1 MESLLIGSN
10 GNTIEDNEI
19 YIITKDAIALD
30 NLAALTSNPAHL
42 TIGSGEN
49 YLKTNTIY
57 NINRDG
63 IFIGHNCDDNEIT
76 DVNDI
81 SDITNIGIHVWRDGA
96 QVITDNIINN
106 ADVGIK
112 LRGSQ
117 NSIITGNTI
126 TLNDVGIEIERYY
139 FGGNWYPSQ
148 NNTIQDNTIADNTT
162 YGMMVVDNDG
172 VVVNASPNWWGHAS
186 GPYNDPY
193 NTCGQGNEVIGS
205 VTFMPWWA
213 DEDMTVSSG
222 NLPVKNVTN
231 SPNTYYCK
239 IQDAVDDASVNQT
252 IEVSTGTFNENV
264 TIDVAGLIVKNA
276 VSAAPVVQPT
286 TGIAIIIAANN
297 VTIEGFEISHATLD
311 DGYDVG
317 IYINL
322 FNNAIIQNNL
332 FTNNSC
338 ALALIDA
345 GNNDVL
351 NNTFTANALGI
362 FLDGNTD
369 GLGHFDGGGNGPF
382 YSLSLNNDIIG
393 NTIQNGVT
401 VAFPFDDDGV
411 GIYVD
416 AACEGNEFDNNDI
429 INNAGTGYY
438 AWKASNNMITNNEIS
453 GNDTWGIELMGS
465 SGNTITGNT
474 LAGNTTYGINIRSGA
489 LSSTSN
495 IITGNTITG
504 SYTGIWLRDDYTS
517 NNYIGTVNGNT
528 ISGNKIFNNTN
539 WGIFTEQSPPG
550 DIYAAENN
558 WWGDATGPYRL
569 SDNSCGQGNAV
580 SDNVDIC
587 MWYTDAA
594 MTPGDLNGC
603 VVLIFNVTGGG
614 EYCFGGT
621 GVLVGLDDSEVGVNY
636 QLYEGVNLIGIP
648 VAGDGDDISF
658 GYQTA
663 GGIYTVK
670 ATNTYTGCSDVLM
683 TGSATVTINP
693 LPAAPTAGNV
703 NVVYDGLLHTGT
715 ATAPTRFIC
724 CMVHCNQVAMYTV
737 APSGTKCRSLYSMG
751 RIS

>member
-1 MESLLIGSN
+1 MMLFFTAMIAKVQAADEIDIGVYATSCSDFEVRLSSQFNITNTSLTNVQFAIKYPASVTLGNITYPYPVLFQYTTTVGTDKYSVFIGVDVPITNWVS
-10 GNTIEDNEI
+10 GTE
-19 YIITKDAIALD
+19 YTIITFGIDHATSSAIELIVGND
-30 NLAALTSNPAHL
+30 TWTSNNNISYYAELLGIDKTGAIL
-42 TIGSGEN
+42 TGASVD
-49 YLKTNTIY
+49 LRVH
-57 NINRDG
+57 NINLGR
-63 IFIGHNCDDNEIT
+63 
-76 DVNDI
+76 
-81 SDITNIGIHVWRDGA
+81 
-96 QVITDNIINN
+96 
-106 ADVGIK
+106 
-112 LRGSQ
+112 
-117 NSIITGNTI
+117 
-126 TLNDVGIEIERYY
+126 
-139 FGGNWYPSQ
+139 
-148 NNTIQDNTIADNTT
+148 
-162 YGMMVVDNDG
+162 
-172 VVVNASPNWWGHAS
+172 
-186 GPYNDPY
+186 
-193 NTCGQGNEVIGS
+193 
-205 VTFMPWWA
+205 
-213 DEDMTVSSG
+213 
-222 NLPVKNVTN
+222 
-231 SPNTYYCK
+231 YYCK
-239 IQDAVDDASVNQT
+239 IQEAVEDAAVSNT

-286 TGIAIIIAANN
+286 TGIAFIIAANN
-297 VTIEGFEISHATLD
+297 VTIDGFEISHATLD

-558 WWGDATGPYRL
+558 WWGDPTGPYC
-569 SDNSCGQGNAV
+569 NPYNTCGLGNDV
-580 SDNVDIC
+580 SANVDFIP
-587 MWYTDAA
+587 WWEDVD
-594 MTPGDLNGC
+594 MTISSGDLPVKN
-603 VVLIFNVTGGG
+603 ITKSP
-614 EYCFGGT
+614 EY
-621 GVLVGLDDSEVGVNY
+621 
-636 QLYEGVNLIGIP
+636 
-648 VAGDGDDISF
+648 
-658 GYQTA
+658 
-663 GGIYTVK
+663 
-670 ATNTYTGCSDVLM
+670 
-683 TGSATVTINP
+683 
-693 LPAAPTAGNV
+693 
-703 NVVYDGLLHTGT
+703 LL
-715 ATAPTRFIC
+715 
-724 CMVHCNQVAMYTV
+724 
-737 APSGTKCRSLYSMG
+737 L
-751 RIS
+751 